1 MEKEHLYF
9 NNNVDSKTINLYEL
23 SIIKK
28 ILSENKVDFQ
38 YEIVNESLFTNFM
51 KYWTEDSV
59 LQMDSLIQNLPTE
72 FLELFKKYFGN
83 DIPRIHNIANIVKD
97 FNYLNKNTKKFK
109 TSAVIHM
116 GFRGNN
122 IQPWFTPPDFP
133 YFKLINQLNN
143 KCKEIILK
151 YYPVCISEIK
161 EPSEK
166 LLKIALLNC
175 DKKDNKAKDV
185 FQNIILPEKLQKLG
199 IEKDIFIDM
208 DDIKGITQKAKSSFI
223 YMHPELVGTPNNPS
237 VKDLNNIQQKIYSQ
251 RIEEHNIK
259 LVKQDYKNIEKI
271 SNPSKIVRDI
281 AINEFKKKWER

>member
-38 YEIVNESLFTNFM
+38 HEIVNESLFTNFM

-59 LQMDSLIQNLPTE
+59 LQMDSIIQNLSE
-72 FLELFKKYFGN
+72 EYQNIFKKYFGN
-83 DIPRIHNIANIVKD
+83 DIPRIHAVANIVKD
-97 FNYLNKNTKKFK
+97 FHYLNKNTKKFK
-109 TSAVIHM
+109 TSAEIHM

-122 IQPWFTPPDFP
+122 IQAWFTPSDFP

-175 DKKDNKAKDV
+175 DKKDNKAKYV

-199 IEKDIFIDM
+199 IENNKFTDM
-208 DDIKGITQKAKSSFI
+208 SDIKNITSDARLLFI
-223 YMHPELVGTPNNPS
+223 YTHPELINP
-237 VKDLNNIQQKIYSQ
+237 KIEKLNDKELKIYNT
-251 RIEEHNIK
+251 RIEEYNIN
-259 LVKQDYKNIEKI
+259 LVKKDYKNIEKI

-281 AINEFKKKWER
+281 AISEFRKKWER